1 MIQGLS
7 KFRPLAVAALQDA
20 AGIGGAALVSYGAGE
35 IYRPAGL
42 ILAGG
47 FLLAGAFLGAR
58 IKR

>member
-1 MIQGLS
+1 MTRNLA
-7 KFRPLAVAALQDA
+7 KFRPLAVALVQDA

-47 FLLAGAFLGAR
+47 FMLAAAFLGAR
-58 IKR
+58 IKP